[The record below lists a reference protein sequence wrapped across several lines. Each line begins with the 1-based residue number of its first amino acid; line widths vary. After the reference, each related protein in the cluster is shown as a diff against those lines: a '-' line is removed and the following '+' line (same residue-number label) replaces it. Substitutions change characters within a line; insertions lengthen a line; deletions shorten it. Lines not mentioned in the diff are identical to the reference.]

1 MYNVSQAFLDAVKQ
15 PAQEHRIQGVI
26 SGGLGNTSFDESNIK
41 SGTFHITNQS
51 TDTNDVV
58 LGSVY
63 VGTLTATFYGLDSH
77 IDRYSWIGRRI
88 TPSFGL
94 RIGTN
99 EWENVPL
106 GIFTVKEAVHT
117 AEGIEVTAYDD
128 MIKFDKK
135 FKPENFQ
142 FQGGMWAFIDQVCE
156 DCGVDNGMTDEY
168 IESLP
173 NGDKDLMIAGAYGAL
188 KDFANDIET
197 YRDLV
202 FWMAQTMA
210 CFATI
215 NRDGALEFRQYK
227 SVDNY
232 VDTITETHRL
242 AGATFDD
249 YVTNYTGVWYKNIK
263 EGTDSYYGYD
273 PEELEAAL
281 QRSQDHLVDLEG
293 QLTQLEADYAAGR
306 ITETEYK
313 AQKKE
318 LNRRIKNVKKR
329 IKWEMDALEHIED
342 GAFMEMGANPFL
354 QTGTGESVITMR
366 NNVLNALDA
375 ISYTPF
381 SCSTVVGVHYDLGDI
396 IQFTG
401 GHATEA
407 GEACCLMM
415 YDYNLNGAYV
425 MEGFGVDP
433 AIPMVHNTNEKSTN
447 AANKN
452 GLSAS
457 KSTIGS
463 TLPDSGK
470 SGDIHFT
477 TAGTISA
484 EPLNTQHMTTS
495 STESHPISVDNF
507 SGNYTD
513 GYSFVISGFPNSRGD
528 GENVYFDLQGL
539 TAGCQ
544 YTIEFDANFTRAD
557 GGWPW
562 SSYYDHVSCND
573 MAIQLTPALGSN
585 HYSGTFTYLENG
597 RLAFEFPRV
606 SDDANFSCSF
616 SNMKIKSVD
625 NSIDGVSV
633 HNGDQWVNV
642 DYVKDIDAE
651 LSSGTK
657 IATAHNSDGT
667 ETDIYAPA
675 NKVDDVKVDGTSV
688 VDANKVAN
696 INTMT
701 GASASAAGVKGLV
714 PAPAQGDENKFLR
727 GDGTWAQGGGGTTV
741 VANPT
746 GAATANLS
754 KLQVDETIYQIVGGG
769 GSGGGFEQ
777 IVLWDYVTDNNNSVL
792 FGTFNVTLHDDIN
805 NYDMLLVESVSY
817 SGDMSSAT
825 WSSTSQFI
833 VSVDALNNAYNNN
846 YLAYTSFDNRSS
858 RYYIKDTTFQKTIDN
873 IGSTNGLVKVYGLKF
888 SGGGGTGG
896 ASAVSDLTD
905 VELNNLSNGQI
916 LQYNSTTQKWENA
929 DNQGSGQVSALSY
942 QQLTPTEYENLTTAE
957 KNNGTIYFVSE
968 NSTGVSGLK
977 VITIS
982 QADYDNLTTA
992 QKNNG
997 VPYFVY

>member
-1 MYNVSQAFLDAVKQ
+1 MYSVSQAFLNAVKQ

-77 IDRYSWIGRRI
+77 IDRYSWIGRKI

-99 EWENVPL
+99 EWEDVPL

-117 AEGIEVTAYDD
+117 AEGIEITAYDD

-173 NGDKDLMIAGAYGAL
+173 NGDKDLMIAGAYGPL

-281 QRSQDHLVDLEG
+281 QRSQNHLVDLEG

-306 ITETEYK
+306 ISEAEYK
-313 AQKKE
+313 TQKKE

-366 NNVLNALDA
+366 NNVLKALDA

-425 MEGFGVDP
+425 MDGFGVDP
-433 AIPMVHNTNEKSTN
+433 AIPMVHNTNEKSSN

-452 GLSAS
+452 GLSAGRTS
-457 KSTIGS
+457 VGKDT
-463 TLPDSGK
+463 PESGK
-470 SGDIHFT
+470 TGDLHVATNSEIIDCEISRST
-477 TAGTISA
+477 TNPGII
-484 EPLNTQHMTTS
+484 NVTTF
-495 STESHPISVDNF
+495 EYN
-507 SGNYTD
+507 
-513 GYSFVISGFPNSRGD
+513 
-528 GENVYFDLQGL
+528 ENEKSYLIEGSWNGVNDEHAIYIMEGL
-539 TAGCQ
+539 TAGQ
-544 YTIEFDANFTRAD
+544 TYTIEFDMQILEN
-557 GGWPW
+557 
-562 SSYYDHVSCND
+562 
-573 MAIQLTPALGSN
+573 AIQEDSANVAFGIGINKTGNKKYTSDQWGTWDDTMRIMPCHIDLEEH
-585 HYSGTFTYLENG
+585 HYSGCTFTAIGNNQDQLEIMGAGLEDNM
-597 RLAFEFPRV
+597 FHSIKV
-606 SDDANFSCSF
+606 SNLKFYEGDGNDSPTG
-616 SNMKIKSVD
+616 IKVYNND
-625 NSIDGVSV
+625 KWQNIDFVRTV
-633 HNGDQWVNV
+633 EQ
-642 DYVKDIDAE
+642 KQA
-651 LSSGTK
+651 SGTK

-667 ETDIYAPA
+667 NTDIYVP
-675 NKVDDVKVDGTSV
+675 D
-688 VDANKVAN
+688 
-696 INTMT
+696 MT
-701 GASASAAGVKGLV
+701 GASASAAGAKGLV

-769 GSGGGFEQ
+769 SGGG
-777 IVLWDYVTDNNNSVL
+777 
-792 FGTFNVTLHDDIN
+792 DIN
-805 NYDMLLVESVSY
+805 FETIYESNNGEGTGTYTLTKSIDDFDFLAIYIGVY
-817 SGDMSSAT
+817 SEYINGVGGCPIMDSPCV
-825 WSSTSQFI
+825 
-833 VSVDALNNAYNNN
+833 VSVKELNRFYADNKYIAI
-846 YLAYTSFDNRSS
+846 SGFDNRVSFV
-858 RYYIKDTTFQKTIDN
+858 RFNNDQMYNVRNEQNQVILKV
-873 IGSTNGLVKVYGLKF
+873 NGINA
-888 SGGGGTGG
+888 GGGAGG
-896 ASAVSDLTD
+896 ASAISDLTD
-905 VELNNLSNGQI
+905 VELDNLSNGQI

-929 DNQGSGQVSALSY
+929 DNQGSGQISALAY

-982 QADYDNLTTA
+982 QTDYDNLTTA